1 MCNKNDKPLNTKE
14 KAEAERKKQERAAR
28 REQFQKNYEATL
40 KVKQTFNI
48 LTGIASILGTL
59 VTLGIIFFVIFSII
73 KAFRGL

>member
-28 REQFQKNYEATL
+28 RQQWQKNFESTL

-59 VTLGIIFFVIFSII
+59 ITLGIVFFVIFSII
-73 KAFRGL
+73 NALRGA